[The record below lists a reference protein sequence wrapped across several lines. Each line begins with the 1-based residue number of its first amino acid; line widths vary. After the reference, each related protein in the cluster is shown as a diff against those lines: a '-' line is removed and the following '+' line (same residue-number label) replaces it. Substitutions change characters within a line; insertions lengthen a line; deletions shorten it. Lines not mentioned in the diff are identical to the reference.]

1 MFILF
6 QGYIIVIMIFLC
18 TDKGADMTEVNVTE
32 FRRDLKKY
40 AEMVKTQDLLIVSN
54 GRPIMKITDPAKN
67 KTLRMKQLRGI
78 AKTDKDPEDI
88 LKERLSEL

>member
-1 MFILF
+1 
-6 QGYIIVIMIFLC
+6 
-18 TDKGADMTEVNVTE
+18 MTEVNVTE

-40 AEMVKTQDLLIVSN
+40 AEMVKTQDLVIVSN

-67 KTLRMKQLRGI
+67 KTLQMKQLRGI

>member
-1 MFILF
+1 MH
-6 QGYIIVIMIFLC
+6 
-18 TDKGADMTEVNVTE
+18 MTEVNVTE

-40 AEMVKTQDLLIVSN
+40 AEMVKTQDLVIVSN

>member
-1 MFILF
+1 
-6 QGYIIVIMIFLC
+6 
-18 TDKGADMTEVNVTE
+18 MTEVNVTE

-40 AEMVKTQDLLIVSN
+40 AEMVKTQDLVIVSN
-54 GRPIMKITDPAKN
+54 GRPIMRITDPAKN

>member
-1 MFILF
+1 
-6 QGYIIVIMIFLC
+6 
-18 TDKGADMTEVNVTE
+18 MTEVNVTE

-40 AEMVKTQDLLIVSN
+40 AEMVKTQDLVIVSN

>member
-1 MFILF
+1 
-6 QGYIIVIMIFLC
+6 
-18 TDKGADMTEVNVTE
+18 MTEVNVTE
-32 FRRDLKKY
+32 FRRNLKKY
-40 AEMVKTQDLLIVSN
+40 AEMVKTQDLVIVSN

>member
-1 MFILF
+1 
-6 QGYIIVIMIFLC
+6 
-18 TDKGADMTEVNVTE
+18 MTEVNVTE

-40 AEMVKTQDLLIVSN
+40 AEMVKTQDLVIVSN
-54 GRPIMKITDPAKN
+54 GRPIMRITDPAKN

-78 AKTDKDPEDI
+78 AKTDKDLEGI

>member
-1 MFILF
+1 
-6 QGYIIVIMIFLC
+6 
-18 TDKGADMTEVNVTE
+18 MTEINVTE

-40 AEMVKTQDLLIVSN
+40 AEMVKTQDLVIVSN

-88 LKERLSEL
+88 LKGRLSEL

>member
-1 MFILF
+1 
-6 QGYIIVIMIFLC
+6 
-18 TDKGADMTEVNVTE
+18 MTEVNVTE

-40 AEMVKTQDLLIVSN
+40 AEMVKTQDLIIISN

>member
-1 MFILF
+1 
-6 QGYIIVIMIFLC
+6 MI
-18 TDKGADMTEVNVTE
+18 EVNVTE

-40 AEMVKTQDLLIVSN
+40 AEMVKTQDLVIVSN

>member
-1 MFILF
+1 
-6 QGYIIVIMIFLC
+6 
-18 TDKGADMTEVNVTE
+18 
-32 FRRDLKKY
+32 
-40 AEMVKTQDLLIVSN
+40 MVKTQDLVIVSN

>member
-1 MFILF
+1 
-6 QGYIIVIMIFLC
+6 MI
-18 TDKGADMTEVNVTE
+18 EVNVTE

-40 AEMVKTQDLLIVSN
+40 AEMVKTQDLIIISN

>member
-1 MFILF
+1 
-6 QGYIIVIMIFLC
+6 
-18 TDKGADMTEVNVTE
+18 MTEVNVTE

-40 AEMVKTQDLLIVSN
+40 AEMVKTQDLVIVSN
-54 GRPIMKITDPAKN
+54 GRPIMRITDPAKS

-78 AKTDKDPEDI
+78 AKTDKNPEDI

>member
-1 MFILF
+1 
-6 QGYIIVIMIFLC
+6 MI
-18 TDKGADMTEVNVTE
+18 EVNVTE

-40 AEMVKTQDLLIVSN
+40 AEMVKTQDLVIVSN
-54 GRPIMKITDPAKN
+54 GRPIMRITDPAKN

>member
-1 MFILF
+1 
-6 QGYIIVIMIFLC
+6 MI
-18 TDKGADMTEVNVTE
+18 EVNVTE

-78 AKTDKDPEDI
+78 VKTDKDPEDI

>member
-1 MFILF
+1 
-6 QGYIIVIMIFLC
+6 
-18 TDKGADMTEVNVTE
+18 MTEVNVTV
-32 FRRDLKKY
+32 FRWDLKKY